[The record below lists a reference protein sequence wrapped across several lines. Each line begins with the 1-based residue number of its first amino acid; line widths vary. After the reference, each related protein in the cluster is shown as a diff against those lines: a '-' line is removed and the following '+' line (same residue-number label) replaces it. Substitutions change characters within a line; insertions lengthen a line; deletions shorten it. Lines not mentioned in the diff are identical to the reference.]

1 MGACKNA
8 CIVAVRVRRKSPC
21 AAGTASRLVV
31 RAETELLKWLD
42 EQDELEKRAELR
54 RLWESSKQQQETI

>member
-21 AAGTASRLVV
+21 AAGTASPSVV
-31 RAETELLKWLD
+31 QAEAELLKWLD
-42 EQDELEKRAELR
+42 ELDEKEKQIALQRAQR
-54 RLWESSKQQQETI
+54 IWR